1 MNPSL
6 ELNLGLLLFLP
17 WFLIL
22 GVLYWVFP
30 RRPRHAM
37 RRLFDAAGL
46 LAAAVVFVFVLHE
59 AQAFADPAHGR
70 MWRQILATSVGYG
83 AFLLVL
89 LVAAVV
95 RWRLWKDRPP
105 QA

>member
-1 MNPSL
+1 MNPSF

-22 GVLYWVFP
+22 GVLYWWFP

-37 RRLFDAAGL
+37 RRLFDAASLL
-46 LAAAVVFVFVLHE
+46 LAAVAFVFVLHE
-59 AQAFADPAHGR
+59 AQAFADPMHGR

-89 LVAAVV
+89 VVAALV
-95 RWRLWKDRPP
+95 RWRLWSRRPP

>member
-1 MNPSL
+1 MNPAL
-6 ELNLGLLLFLP
+6 ELNLGVFLFLP

-22 GVLYWVFP
+22 GVLYWLFP

-37 RRLFDAAGL
+37 RRLFDAASLL
-46 LAAAVVFVFVLHE
+46 LATVVFVFVLHE
-59 AQAFADPAHGR
+59 AQTFADPVHGR
-70 MWRQILATSVGYG
+70 MWRQILATSLGYG

-89 LVAAVV
+89 VVGALV
-95 RWRLWKDRPP
+95 RWRLWSRRPL